1 MPIATTADRA
11 SEFLGGLF
19 NSLTERGRSLFGLT
33 SSQPMSG
40 DELIALSETL
50 LSRRGEA
57 SGVALA
63 ASLLAGYEAA
73 DEDDKLAFLDALAEQ
88 FGPDLAELNAAIEAF
103 RADASAEATGEL
115 LRAAE
120 PRRQELIRRLNHAPG
135 GTAALVKMREAV
147 LARIAA
153 HPQLRHVDDDFVHL
167 FTSWFNRGFLVL
179 QRIDWTTPANIL
191 EKIIRYEQVHT
202 IHDWDD
208 LRARLAPPDR
218 RCYGFFHPRLVD
230 EPLIFVEVALT
241 KDSPAAIAPLLDLER
256 EPIAASDATTAVFY
270 SISNTQQGLAGISF
284 GNFLIKQVVEEIK
297 RELPNVQT
305 FVTLSPV
312 PGFAK
317 WLKRERDNPDST
329 LLDASAR
336 TALEALDTPNWF
348 DDADTADRLKPI
360 VLQLAAAYFLQA
372 KGPNGR
378 PLDPV
383 ARFHL
388 GNGARLDRLNFLGDR
403 SPNGMRQ
410 SHGLMV
416 NYLYALGDIEANH
429 EALFER
435 GQIAAASAVRKL
447 VPTKPV
453 SSEPR
458 KGNAKTA
465 SAPQA
470 APTA

>member
-1 MPIATTADRA
+1 MPTATADRA
-11 SEFLGGLF
+11 SGFLGGLL
-19 NSLTERGRSLFGLT
+19 NSLTERGRSLFGMT
-33 SSQPMSG
+33 SSQPMTG
-40 DELIALSETL
+40 EELIALGETL

-57 SGVALA
+57 SGMALA
-63 ASLLAGYEAA
+63 GSLLAGYAA
-73 DEDDKLAFLDALAEQ
+73 ASDQDRLAFLDALAEK
-88 FGPDLAELNAAIEAF
+88 FGPDLDELAAAIDAF
-103 RADASAEATGEL
+103 RSNASPDAAGEL

-135 GTAALVKMREAV
+135 GTASLVKMREAV
-147 LARIAA
+147 LERLAA
-153 HPQLRHVDDDFVHL
+153 HPQLKHVDDDFIHL

-191 EKIIRYEQVHT
+191 EKIIRYEQVHA
-202 IHDWDD
+202 IHNWDD

-241 KDSPAAIAPLLDLER
+241 SQSPAAIAPLLDLGR
-256 EPIAASDATTAVFY
+256 APIPAEDATTAVFY
-270 SISNTQQGLAGISF
+270 SISNTQRGLAGISF

-317 WLKRERDNPDST
+317 WLKREREGETST

-336 TALEALDTPNWF
+336 AALAVLDTPDWSE
-348 DDADTADRLKPI
+348 DAETAEHIKPI
-360 VLQLAAAYFLQA
+360 MLAMAAAYFLQA
-372 KGPNGR
+372 KNKRGQ

-388 GNGARLDRLNFLGDR
+388 GNGARLERLNFLGDR
-403 SPNGMRQ
+403 SPNGIRQ

-416 NYLYALGDIEANH
+416 NYLYALGEIEAHH
-429 EALFER
+429 EAFFER

-447 VPTKPV
+447 LPTKPV
-453 SSEPR
+453 TSESR
-458 KGNAKTA
+458 KSNGKTGG
-465 SAPQA
+465 A
-470 APTA
+470 ALATTPA